1 MEVLITGG
9 AGFIGS
15 KLCANLL
22 QTGTL
27 VTAQGPQKITRITV
41 LDQAPVSLPQDERL
55 LSLVGNAS
63 DPADLQR
70 ALSSNTSVVFHLA
83 SVVSVA
89 AEQDFDLGY
98 GVNLSGTLALLELC
112 RTLPRPPQFIMASSA
127 AVYGGPLPDAVNE
140 TTALF
145 PQTSYGTQKTIAEL
159 LVSDYTRKGFIK
171 GCCLR
176 LPTIVVRPGKPNLAA
191 SSFASS
197 LVREPLMGRNYEC
210 PVPPT
215 TTVCLL
221 SVRRVVGAFVHAAS
235 LTAKDLGHT
244 TAVQLP
250 GLTLTVQ
257 DMVDALAGLAGHSVA
272 QRVSFVPNSPIIEI
286 VRGWPAKFSADRA
299 VSLGFQTETSA
310 YEIIEAFV
318 QDELQGKIAR

>member
-1 MEVLITGG
+1 MEILITGG

-22 QTGTL
+22 QTGVL
-27 VTAQGPQKITRITV
+27 VSAQGPQTISRITI
-41 LDQAPVSLPQDERL
+41 LDQSQVALPADERL

-63 DPADLQR
+63 DPEDLRR
-70 ALSSNTSVVFHLA
+70 ALSPNTAVVFHLA

-89 AEQDFDLGY
+89 AEQDFSLGY
-98 GVNLSGTLALLELC
+98 DVNLSGTLALLELC
-112 RTLPRPPQFIMASSA
+112 RTLSRPPLFIMASSA
-127 AVYGGPLPDAVNE
+127 AVYGGPLPDSVNE

-145 PQTSYGTQKTIAEL
+145 PQTSYGTQKAIAEL
-159 LVSDYTRKGFIK
+159 LVSDYTRKGFVQ
-171 GCCLR
+171 GRCLR

-215 TTVCLL
+215 TNVCLL
-221 SVRRVVGAFVHAAS
+221 SVRRVVGGFVHAAS
-235 LTAKDLGHT
+235 LSAEDLGHT

-257 DMVDALAGLAGHSVA
+257 DILGALSDVAGQSVA
-272 QRVSFVPNSPIIEI
+272 QRVSFVPNAHIIEI
-286 VRGWPAKFSADRA
+286 VRGWPARFSAERA
-299 VSLGFQTETSA
+299 TALGFQEETSA
-310 YEIIEAFV
+310 QEIIAGFV
-318 QDELQGKIAR
+318 KDELQGNIAR